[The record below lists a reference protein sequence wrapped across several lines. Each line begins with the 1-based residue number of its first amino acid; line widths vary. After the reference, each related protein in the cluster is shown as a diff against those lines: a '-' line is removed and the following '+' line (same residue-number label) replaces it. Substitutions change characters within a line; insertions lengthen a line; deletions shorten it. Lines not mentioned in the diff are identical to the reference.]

1 MGKKFT
7 VKIVTKD
14 EKINVYYNDILK
26 VSYNKSGSG
35 YYFKAG
41 CYTQT
46 NISKGDSASSYGE
59 VTIYNLQ
66 VSHT

>member
-1 MGKKFT
+1 
-7 VKIVTKD
+7 
-14 EKINVYYNDILK
+14 VYYNDILK